1 MRGLHGPFLAKPHFV
16 PHNQRSVNRR
26 SCIRPLS
33 GKSENDKKNFA
44 IDQVDFYYY
53 YILFIVLFGG
63 GGWINRAL
71 PHILFHK

>member
-44 IDQVDFYYY
+44 IDQGIFIIIIFYLLIY
-53 YILFIVLFGG
+53 FGG
-63 GGWINRAL
+63 GGGGGVD
-71 PHILFHK
+71 